1 MSTKSKAVRS
11 ETPAVA
17 SLNAKVSAMND
28 TLERTESLVDI
39 YLSATAQD
47 LPELDRALAR
57 GDILKVAS
65 MAHRLKR
72 AAADAGVEELSE
84 AASRIE
90 SCYRKGAFEVL
101 PFQVDAFC
109 RAQRNYR
116 PR

>member
-1 MSTKSKAVRS
+1 MSTKSKAVLS
-11 ETPAVA
+11 EKPTA
-17 SLNAKVSAMND
+17 SVEAKVSAMTA
-28 TLERTESLVDI
+28 TLERAENLVEL
-39 YLSATAQD
+39 YLDSTAQD

-72 AAADAGVEELSE
+72 AAAEAGVEELSE
-84 AASRIE
+84 AAGRIE

-109 RAQRNYR
+109 RAQKNYR